1 MPSLQ
6 QIRYL
11 VALADTRHFRRAAE
25 LCNVRQ
31 PTLSAQIKDMETR
44 LGTPLIDRTPGRI
57 MLTAI
62 GAQVA
67 ERGRAMLRELAEIEA
82 LARLGDTPLS
92 DTIKVGVVQTLGS
105 YVLPLIVPPLRDSHP
120 RLKLYVREGLPA
132 HLLRQVQE
140 GALDLLFFPL
150 PIPYDDLDSVRL
162 FREPLLVVCPPNH
175 PLAAH
180 DKVDRHALRGET
192 VLTLEPGHRLF
203 DQVRDICAEVGA
215 HLSQD
220 FEGTS
225 LDTLRQM
232 VAMGMGLSL
241 LPALYVKSEVKA
253 REGVVARAI
262 KGRPPER
269 TIGLV
274 WRRGTVREGEYRML
288 GGLIRKI
295 LAQSAPEVTLIG

>member
-1 MPSLQ
+1 MPSIQ

-25 LCNVRQ
+25 LCHVRQ
-31 PTLSAQIKDMETR
+31 PTLSAQIKEMEQR
-44 LGTPLIDRTPGRI
+44 LGTTLIDRTPGRI
-57 MLTAI
+57 MLTPT
-62 GAQVA
+62 GQQVA
-67 ERGRAMLRELAEIEA
+67 ERGRAVLRELTEIEA
-82 LARLGDTPLS
+82 LARQGNTPLS

-105 YVLPLIVPPLRDSHP
+105 YLLPLIVPPLRDSHP
-120 RLKLYVREGLPA
+120 KLKLYVREGLPNV
-132 HLLRQVQE
+132 LLRQVQD
-140 GALDLLFFPL
+140 GALDLLFYPL

-162 FREPLLVVCPPNH
+162 FREPLLVVCPPTH
-175 PLAAH
+175 PLARE
-180 DKVDRHALRGET
+180 DRVDRVALRGET
-192 VLTLEPGHRLF
+192 VLTLEPGHLLF
-203 DQVRDICAEVGA
+203 EQVRDICAEVGA
-215 HLSQD
+215 ELSHD

-269 TIGLV
+269 TIGMV
-274 WRRGTVREGEYRML
+274 WRRGTVREPEYRML
-288 GGLIRKI
+288 AGLIHEI
-295 LAQSAPEVTLIG
+295 LGRSAPEVTLVG

>member
-25 LCNVRQ
+25 QCHVRQ
-31 PTLSAQIKDMETR
+31 PTLSAQIKALEQH

-57 MLTAI
+57 MLTNI
-62 GAQVA
+62 GEKVA

-82 LARLGDTPLS
+82 LARQGDTPLS

-105 YVLPLIVPPLRDSHP
+105 YILPLIVPPLRESHP
-120 RLKLYVREGLPA
+120 KLKLYVREGLPA
-132 HLLRQVQE
+132 PLLRQVQE
-140 GALDLLFFPL
+140 GALDLLLFPL
-150 PIPYDDLDSVRL
+150 PIAFDDLESERL
-162 FREPLLVVCPPNH
+162 FREPLLVVCPPTH
-175 PLAAH
+175 PLASQ
-180 DKVDRHALRGET
+180 DRIDRQSLKGET
-192 VLTLEPGHRLF
+192 MLTLEPGHRLF
-203 DQVRDICAEVGA
+203 EQVRDICAEVGA
-215 HLSQD
+215 HLSHD

-269 TIGLV
+269 TIGMV
-274 WRRGTVREGEYRML
+274 WRRGTVREPEYRML
-288 GGLIRKI
+288 GGLIREI
-295 LAQSAPEVTLIG
+295 LARTAPEVTPIG